1 MPVPP
6 LQRIPE
12 LLPEELQRIVRRD
25 TPIPT
30 VAQAARAK
38 KAEVPT
44 LVRGDIGQIVGVDEQ
59 LEVLYGPP
67 LGMEELR
74 ATVAETYN
82 LAFGLGDGALE
93 SAPHGLT
100 GRNVAVTTGAAE
112 ALSLLFRCF
121 AKGKTVA
128 LPRGYWENYLNGLD
142 MAQARHVVVD
152 FFDASGALDIPA
164 IERAIDA
171 EGVAVMVVNFP
182 CNPTGAV
189 LGIDEYRALGQLVER
204 TGTILIGDEV
214 YARIRFDGCPPQTMI
229 KFAPGN
235 AVSVFSASKEY
246 LHPGA
251 RVGYVVC
258 AYEQLTDEVLR
269 KVIRSNTASPNVLGQ
284 RRVLELMRPDLED
297 LRAGREPRML
307 TRIRDEVGTRCQLL
321 LDVLE
326 RHGFM
331 PVGRPGQRP
340 MGTIFLTAALPEW
353 WKGDDASF
361 SKAAIESGCVSSV
374 PGSAFGLEG
383 SIRLSFGAMTRAD
396 IEQLDQNLTEFR
408 SSLA

>member
-6 LQRIPE
+6 LQRITD
-12 LLPEELQRIVRRD
+12 LLPEEIQRIVQRE

-30 VAQAARAK
+30 VAQAAKAK
-38 KAEVPT
+38 KAEIPT
-44 LVRGDIGQIVGVDEQ
+44 LVRGDIGQIVGVDKD

-67 LGMEELR
+67 LGIEELR
-74 ATVAETYN
+74 AVVAETYN

-93 SAPHGLT
+93 SAPDGLT
-100 GRNVAVTTGAAE
+100 GRNVSICTGAAE

-121 AKGKTVA
+121 AQGKAVA
-128 LPRGYWENYLNGLD
+128 LPRGYWENYLNGID
-142 MAQARHVVVD
+142 MARARAVIVD
-152 FFDASGALDIPA
+152 FFDETGALDIPT

-171 EGVAVMVVNFP
+171 EGIAVMVVNFP

-189 LGIDEYRALGQLVER
+189 LSIEEHRALGQLVER
-204 TGTILIGDEV
+204 TGVILIGDEV

-235 AVSVFSASKEY
+235 AISVFSASKEY

-258 AYEQLTDEVLR
+258 AYEQLTDQVFR

-284 RRVLELMRPDLED
+284 RRVLELMTPDLED

-307 TRIRDEVGTRCQLL
+307 TRIRDEVGARCELL
-321 LDVLE
+321 LDVLA
-326 RHGFM
+326 RHGFT
-331 PVGRPGQRP
+331 PVGRTGRRP
-340 MGTIFLTAALPEW
+340 MGTIFLTAALPDW
-353 WKGDDASF
+353 WSGDDVSF
-361 SKAAIESGCVSSV
+361 SKAAIDSGCVSSV
-374 PGSAFGLEG
+374 PGSAFGLDG
-383 SIRLSFGAMTRAD
+383 SIRLSFGAMTRSD
-396 IEQLDQNLTEFR
+396 IQQLDKNLSAFR
-408 SSLA
+408 ASMA

>member
-1 MPVPP
+1 MPLPP

-12 LLPEELQRIVRRD
+12 LLPEEIQRIVQRE

-30 VAQAARAK
+30 VAQAAKAK

-44 LVRGDIGQIVGVDEQ
+44 LVRGDIGQIVGVDKD

-74 ATVAETYN
+74 GVVAETYN
-82 LAFGLGDGALE
+82 LAFGLGDGVLD
-93 SAPHGLT
+93 SAPDGLT

-128 LPRGYWENYLNGLD
+128 LPRGFWENYLNGLD
-142 MAQARHVVVD
+142 MATARPVIVD
-152 FFDASGALDIPA
+152 FFDEQGALDIPG
-164 IERAIDA
+164 IERAIAA
-171 EGVAVMVVNFP
+171 EGIAVMVVNFP

-189 LGIDEYRALGQLVER
+189 LGVEEYQALGKLVER
-204 TGTILIGDEV
+204 TGVILIGDEV

-235 AVSVFSASKEY
+235 AISVFSASKEY

-251 RVGYVVC
+251 RIGYVVS
-258 AYEQLTDEVLR
+258 AYEQLTDEVFR

-284 RRVLELMRPDLED
+284 RRVLELMTPDLED

-307 TRIRDEVGTRCQLL
+307 TRIRDEVGARCELL
-321 LDVLE
+321 LEVLE
-326 RHGFM
+326 RYGFS
-331 PVGRPGQRP
+331 PVGRAGQRP
-340 MGTIFLTAALPEW
+340 MGTIFLTAALPDW
-353 WKGDDASF
+353 WAGNDVSF

-374 PGSAFGLEG
+374 PGSAFGLNG
-383 SIRLSFGAMTRAD
+383 SIRLSFGAMTRDD
-396 IEQLDQNLTEFR
+396 ISQLDQNLSEFR
-408 SSLA
+408 ASLG